1 MKISYINLWKRENTI
16 PEISMERWYYM
27 LQMKGKQS
35 VLFQEPVKIM
45 SHACVGGKKEG
56 EGPIGKHLDLIVD
69 DPMFGKEN
77 WEESESSFLKT
88 AGEIA
93 IRKGKKKKEDVRM
106 AFCGDLLG
114 QLIASSFGI
123 AELGI
128 PYYGVYGACSSIG
141 AALSI
146 GAMTVNG
153 GFADLVLTGCSSHF
167 ASAEKEF
174 RFPLGYGS
182 QRPYSATWTVTGA
195 GAFLLNTQKGDVQIR
210 GITTGKIKDYG
221 VQDPFN
227 MGACMAPAAADT
239 IYQSLLDFEMKP
251 EDFDQIITGDL
262 GSVGQKLLFE
272 LLDENHK
279 DIKKNHM
286 DCGMQIFDAGS
297 QDTHAGGS
305 GCACSA
311 PVENGKKFFLFLQER
326 YCLRFLQMKDG
337 QFRQLHMQYGWNPE
351 RRKND
356 ICKSVCSRRNYLHI
370 STNLFGSYKVNAGK
384 SDGVTCN
391 NRSNPWS
398 GRHL

>member
-1 MKISYINLWKRENTI
+1 MK
-16 PEISMERWYYM
+16 
-27 LQMKGKQS
+27 QMQGKQS
-35 VLFQEPVKIM
+35 ILFQNPVKIL

-56 EGPIGKHLDLIVD
+56 EGPIGKHLDLIVE

-77 WEESESSFLKT
+77 WEESESCFLKT

-93 IRKGKKKKEDVRM
+93 LRKGKKKKKDVRM

-123 AELGI
+123 AELEI

-146 GAMTVNG
+146 GAMAVNG
-153 GFADLVLTGCSSHF
+153 GFADLVLSGCSSHF

-195 GAFLLNTQKGDVQIR
+195 GAFLLNEDKGDVQIR

-227 MGACMAPAAADT
+227 MGACMAPAACDT
-239 IYQSLLDFEMKP
+239 IWQNLQDFGRTP
-251 EDFDQIITGDL
+251 EDYSRIITGDL
-262 GSVGQKLLFE
+262 GYVGQSILFDLLLE
-272 LLDENHK
+272 K
-279 DIKKNHM
+279 GYDIRGKHL
-286 DCGMQIFDAGS
+286 DCGMTIFDQQT

-305 GCACSA
+305 GCGCAATVLSA
-311 PVENGKKFFLFLQER
+311 YILPKIERGEWERVLFVPTGALMSTVSYNE
-326 YCLRFLQMKDG
+326 G
-337 QFRQLHMQYGWNPE
+337 A
-351 RRKND
+351 
-356 ICKSVCSRRNYLHI
+356 SVPGIAHAIVLEHE
-370 STNLFGSYKVNAGK
+370 A
-384 SDGVTCN
+384 
-391 NRSNPWS
+391 
-398 GRHL
+398 

>member
-1 MKISYINLWKRENTI
+1 MKQI
-16 PEISMERWYYM
+16 
-27 LQMKGKQS
+27 QGKQS
-35 VLFQEPVKIM
+35 ILFQNPVKIL

-56 EGPIGKHLDLIVD
+56 EGPIGKHLDLIVE

-77 WEESESSFLKT
+77 WEESESCFLKT

-93 IRKGKKKKEDVRM
+93 LRKGKKKKKDVRM

-123 AELGI
+123 AELEI

-146 GAMTVNG
+146 GAMAVNG
-153 GFADLVLTGCSSHF
+153 GFADFVLSGCSSHF

-195 GAFLLNTQKGDVQIR
+195 GAFLLNEDKGDVQIR

-227 MGACMAPAAADT
+227 MGACMAPAAMDT
-239 IYQSLLDFEMKP
+239 ILMNLK
-251 EDFDQIITGDL
+251 DFDRQAEDYDRIITGDL
-262 GSVGQKLLFE
+262 GAVGQKLL
-272 LLDENHK
+272 LDM
-279 DIKKNHM
+279 IYKKGVDLHEKHL
-286 DCGMQIFDAGS
+286 DCGMLIFDAKE

-305 GCACSA
+305 GCGCAAVTLASYIL
-311 PVENGKKFFLFLQER
+311 PKVEKGEWKRILFVPTGALMSTVSFNE
-326 YCLRFLQMKDG
+326 G
-337 QFRQLHMQYGWNPE
+337 A
-351 RRKND
+351 
-356 ICKSVCSRRNYLHI
+356 SVPGIAHGIVLEH
-370 STNLFGSYKVNAGK
+370 
-384 SDGVTCN
+384 CN
-391 NRSNPWS
+391 
-398 GRHL
+398 

>member
-1 MKISYINLWKRENTI
+1 MK
-16 PEISMERWYYM
+16 
-27 LQMKGKQS
+27 QMQGKQS
-35 VLFQEPVKIM
+35 ILFQNPVKIL

-56 EGPIGKHLDLIVD
+56 EGPIGKHLDLIVE

-77 WEESESSFLKT
+77 WEESESCFLKT

-93 IRKGKKKKEDVRM
+93 LRKGKKKKKDVRM

-123 AELGI
+123 AELEI

-146 GAMTVNG
+146 GAMAVNG
-153 GFADLVLTGCSSHF
+153 GFADLVLSGCSSHF

-195 GAFLLNTQKGDVQIR
+195 GAFLLNEDKGDVQIR

-239 IYQSLLDFEMKP
+239 IYQSFIDFEM
-251 EDFDQIITGDL
+251 ESVDFDRIITGDL
-262 GSVGQKLLFE
+262 GAVGQKLLFE
-272 LLDENHK
+272 FLHPEDSPQEK
-279 DIKKNHM
+279 
-286 DCGMQIFDAGS
+286 S
-297 QDTHAGGS
+297 S
-305 GCACSA
+305 WR
-311 PVENGKKFFLFLQER
+311 FFLILHPQQLISYTSQLCLSIPVPMALLLSPSFQEKV
-326 YCLRFLQMKDG
+326 YFHFQWITHIHF
-337 QFRQLHMQYGWNPE
+337 QNNE
-351 RRKND
+351 
-356 ICKSVCSRRNYLHI
+356 SVGN
-370 STNLFGSYKVNAGK
+370 
-384 SDGVTCN
+384 
-391 NRSNPWS
+391 
-398 GRHL
+398 

>member
-1 MKISYINLWKRENTI
+1 MK
-16 PEISMERWYYM
+16 
-27 LQMKGKQS
+27 QMQGKQS
-35 VLFQEPVKIM
+35 ILFQNPVKIL

-56 EGPIGKHLDLIVD
+56 EGPIGKHLDLIVE

-77 WEESESSFLKT
+77 WEESESCFLKT

-93 IRKGKKKKEDVRM
+93 LRKGKKKKKDVRM

-123 AELGI
+123 AELEI

-146 GAMTVNG
+146 GAMAVNG
-153 GFADLVLTGCSSHF
+153 GFADLVLSGCSSHF

-195 GAFLLNTQKGDVQIR
+195 GAFLLNEDKGDVQIR

-227 MGACMAPAAADT
+227 MGACMAPAAMDT
-239 IYQSLLDFEMKP
+239 IVQNFQDMERKEKDYDR
-251 EDFDQIITGDL
+251 IITGDL
-262 GSVGQKLLFE
+262 GSIGRTILFDLIRE
-272 LLDENHK
+272 K
-279 DIKKNHM
+279 GYDICEKHM
-286 DCGMQIFDAGS
+286 DCGMTIFDKER

-305 GCACSA
+305 GCGCAAVTLASYVL
-311 PVENGKKFFLFLQER
+311 PKLEKGEWKRVLFVPTGALMSTVSFNE
-326 YCLRFLQMKDG
+326 G
-337 QFRQLHMQYGWNPE
+337 A
-351 RRKND
+351 
-356 ICKSVCSRRNYLHI
+356 SVPGIAHGIVLE
-370 STNLFGSYKVNAGK
+370 
-384 SDGVTCN
+384 SDA
-391 NRSNPWS
+391 
-398 GRHL
+398 

>member
-1 MKISYINLWKRENTI
+1 
-16 PEISMERWYYM
+16 M

-153 GFADLVLTGCSSHF
+153 GFADLILTGCSSHF

-195 GAFLLNTQKGDVQIR
+195 GAFLLNQDKGEVQIR

-221 VQDPFN
+221 VKDPFN

-239 IYQSLLDFEMKP
+239 IYQSLLDFEMEP
-251 EDFDQIITGDL
+251 ADFDQIITGDL
-262 GSVGQKLLFE
+262 GAVGQPLLFE
-272 LLDENHK
+272 LLDENRK
-279 DIKKNHM
+279 DIQKNNM
-286 DCGMQIFDAGS
+286 DEES

-311 PVENGKKFFLFLQER
+311 LMLSAVILPKLASGEWKKVLFVPTGALLSQVSANEGRTIPAIAHAVWLESGKEK
-326 YCLRFLQMKDG
+326 K
-337 QFRQLHMQYGWNPE
+337 
-351 RRKND
+351 
-356 ICKSVCSRRNYLHI
+356 
-370 STNLFGSYKVNAGK
+370 
-384 SDGVTCN
+384 
-391 NRSNPWS
+391 
-398 GRHL
+398 